1 MSKNTGIFLALSV
14 AMTGQALVSHVGL
27 NVVTSFIDALGFRAL
42 CEERL
47 SQFVPAGARHRPGGI
62 LGSVAV
68 MLAGGGEHVSDL
80 DMLRSSAGVFG
91 KVASNATMSRFFQ
104 QAAAAPDVFDY
115 GFATPSVVSCVR
127 GCGKR
132 PLTATPH

>member
-1 MSKNTGIFLALSV
+1 M
-14 AMTGQALVSHVGL
+14 
-27 NVVTSFIDALGFRAL
+27 
-42 CEERL
+42 
-47 SQFVPAGARHRPGGI
+47 SQFVPSGARHRSGGI

-115 GFATPSVVSCVR
+115 GFATMARELRSRV
-127 GCGKR
+127 
-132 PLTATPH
+132 